1 MNRENLIRPFVNFLN
16 NDVAWKYPQTFVLV
30 QDETTGDGK
39 KIGKIDNYVMNS
51 DIAGYL
57 GKYVFDNDPSEVAS
71 SVEMMDEI
79 FEAPENKIAAS
90 VFFPQFWNSWSNL

>member
-1 MNRENLIRPFVNFLN
+1 
-16 NDVAWKYPQTFVLV
+16 
-30 QDETTGDGK
+30 
-39 KIGKIDNYVMNS
+39 MNS
-51 DIAGYL
+51 DIAGYF

-90 VFFPQFWNSWSNL
+90 VFFPQFWNSWNNL

>member
-1 MNRENLIRPFVNFLN
+1 
-16 NDVAWKYPQTFVLV
+16 
-30 QDETTGDGK
+30 
-39 KIGKIDNYVMNS
+39 MNS

-90 VFFPQFWNSWSNL
+90 FFFPQFSEFVEQYLK